1 MGYIFLTD
9 AAGLRASCRLLRPI
23 ILGPA
28 LVLLCTLA
36 LLVSPGACGRP
47 LMNTGH
53 DIDVQVLDN
62 GVIGA
67 AEVQVVDLEKEL
79 IGRRLRGE
87 PDVQPSKAAAA
98 EKDPTPVCVHAGTH
112 SLGTKY

>member
-9 AAGLRASCRLLRPI
+9 AAGPRASCRLLRPI

-36 LLVSPGACGRP
+36 LIVSPGACGRP

-67 AEVQVVDLEKEL
+67 AEVQVLHLEKEL

-98 EKDPTPVCVHAGTH
+98 EKDPAPVCVHARTH

>member
-1 MGYIFLTD
+1 
-9 AAGLRASCRLLRPI
+9 
-23 ILGPA
+23 
-28 LVLLCTLA
+28 
-36 LLVSPGACGRP
+36 
-47 LMNTGH
+47 MNTGH

-67 AEVQVVDLEKEL
+67 ADVQVVDLEKEL

-87 PDVQPSKAAAA
+87 PDVQPSKVAAA
-98 EKDPTPVCVHAGTH
+98 EKDPVCVHARTH